1 MKKSLTLSAAV
12 LCFAGL
18 FSSSAMA
25 VDGYKNLKFGMSKK
39 EVMASKMCSL
49 VKSLS
54 DHPNT
59 EYYSCDDFLFGGK
72 KTNAGV
78 FFIDGKLMRVAILQ
92 SIDMVPGLMSQLS
105 QKYGETESDYEK
117 KDFDEIDTKPNKTL
131 DINFDNKTV
140 TLRLMSD
147 ENYNKRA
154 VVMYSSSDFY
164 NQLAKFQQ
172 ESIKNDL

>member
-1 MKKSLTLSAAV
+1 MELKKIQIRNFRSIKSEDIVFSHNCLILLGKNEAGKSNLLKAV
-12 LCFAGL
+12 ASVFGKYEV
-18 FSSSAMA
+18 SNKDRRKR
-25 VDGYKNLKFGMSKK
+25 VDNEKIN
-39 EVMASKMCSL
+39 A
-49 VKSLS
+49 
-54 DHPNT
+54 D
-59 EYYSCDDFLFGGK
+59 EYY
-72 KTNAGV
+72 V
-78 FFIDGKLMRVAILQ
+78 RAIFDLNQ
-92 SIDMVPGLMSQLS
+92 
-105 QKYGETESDYEK
+105 